1 MKNIRSY
8 DAAKYST
15 DDYEKIEEG
24 IYRTTYVN
32 VVRDGD
38 LALKGLDEG
47 DELEAVKALTD
58 WKKFDDEDL
67 DELEY
72 TFHSGKKYYKE
83 TDEDSGEITY
93 YEDMYSG
100 GREMYVTSLVFEP
113 EPELDENE
121 PTDAYISQYPLEDI
135 LDKFFC
141 ECCDDYLEENTNDR
155 VNSYVEFGSED
166 IEDIKSLRSIIGK
179 HVYNKQE
186 GEYIEL
192 VIE

>member
-1 MKNIRSY
+1 MKICT
-8 DAAKYST
+8 AA
-15 DDYEKIEEG
+15 D
-24 IYRTTYVN
+24 V
-32 VVRDGD
+32 
-38 LALKGLDEG
+38 
-47 DELEAVKALTD
+47 
-58 WKKFDDEDL
+58 
-67 DELEY
+67 
-72 TFHSGKKYYKE
+72 
-83 TDEDSGEITY
+83 
-93 YEDMYSG
+93 
-100 GREMYVTSLVFEP
+100 MYVTSLVFEP

-186 GEYIEL
+186 GEYIDL

>member
-100 GREMYVTSLVFEP
+100 GRDVC
-113 EPELDENE
+113 
-121 PTDAYISQYPLEDI
+121 DI
-135 LDKFFC
+135 AG
-141 ECCDDYLEENTNDR
+141 
-155 VNSYVEFGSED
+155 V
-166 IEDIKSLRSIIGK
+166 
-179 HVYNKQE
+179 
-186 GEYIEL
+186 
-192 VIE
+192 